1 MRFCSLELIQT
12 ILLFCLDKNL
22 VFWPQFTPVSII
34 LASGKSN
41 PCVFITMDYY
51 LYCFSCH
58 IPLVGLTSLFRVTA
72 LNFITSCLG
81 KKNRSWC
88 FCLPSSLIQFSY
100 NIEFYTSPLPDCVW
114 FEYIMQ
120 WWSFFR
126 QLIVWRDFT
135 TAQSTNR
142 DMIFECMLQI
152 QWCVFVLIGKEFT
165 SNILF

>member
-1 MRFCSLELIQT
+1 MSLLQWI
-12 ILLFCLDKNL
+12 IIYI
-22 VFWPQFTPVSII
+22 VFPVIFPLWAWPLYLGSLHWISLHPVWE
-34 LASGKSN
+34 
-41 PCVFITMDYY
+41 
-51 LYCFSCH
+51 
-58 IPLVGLTSLFRVTA
+58 
-72 LNFITSCLG
+72 

-88 FCLPSSLIQFSY
+88 FCLPSSLIQYYY

-114 FEYIMQ
+114 FECIMQ

-165 SNILF
+165 SNILL